1 MFLGFGDQ
9 GAVAVGKGKGKK
21 GKKELVDYVVEYAKS
36 NRAACVA
43 CSEKIPKEEIRISK
57 KIYDSEIARKYGPTD
72 SWYHVQCFKEKR
84 DEVNSKHKH
93 LL

>member
-1 MFLGFGDQ
+1 MS
-9 GAVAVGKGKGKK
+9 KGKGKK

-93 LL
+93 SLSFFLKIY